1 MPEMVEPPG
10 PPEPKTSDADRVHRG
25 FWTKVRRTLSR
36 VPFLDQ
42 AVATYYC
49 ATDRATPGHVKA
61 LLLAAIAYFVVPAD
75 MIPDFIAGIGFVD
88 DASVLAGAIS
98 SVRHHLKP
106 QHHERARQTLA
117 RLRGEASGE
126 ADVA

>member
-10 PPEPKTSDADRVHRG
+10 PPEPKTSDDDRVHRG
-25 FWTKVRRTLSR
+25 FWTKVRRTLGR

-42 AVATYYC
+42 AVAAYYC

-106 QHHERARQTLA
+106 QHHKRARQTLA